1 MLTKQAQEE
10 VYNAYYNQGV
20 ELALGQVK
28 VAGKTKE
35 VIKKMIQVPSAALGG
50 LGVFGGVESLPKELR
65 DEILT
70 TLGVPGQASILGL
83 GGAAGYA
90 ASGKAVDMADEGI
103 KKLVQINNDLK
114 YLQRKA
120 RTVKNIENSIPGLKS
135 LRRIISDYRI
145 NK

>member
-90 ASGKAVDMADEGI
+90 ASRKVVDGLASAASAIDNYRKN
-103 KKLVQINNDLK
+103 KKIF
-114 YLQRKA
+114 
-120 RTVKNIENSIPGLKS
+120 ESIPGLKF
-135 LRRIISDYRI
+135 LRDANLKR
-145 NK
+145 KK

>member
-50 LGVFGGVESLPKELR
+50 MGSLGVVYSLPESVR
-65 DEILT
+65 
-70 TLGVPGQASILGL
+70 QALLDGEHINLISSALGL

-90 ASGKAVDMADEGI
+90 ASGKVVDGLASAASAIDNYRKN
-103 KKLVQINNDLK
+103 KKIF
-114 YLQRKA
+114 
-120 RTVKNIENSIPGLKS
+120 ESIPGLKF
-135 LRRIISDYRI
+135 LRDANLKR
-145 NK
+145 KK